1 MKCIQL
7 SLALALATLA
17 AAAVL
22 APTAQAT
29 FRCNGSAD
37 LCDRPFNEVV
47 FPSTHNSMAADNYGW
62 SSLVTTQTWSIR
74 DQLRL
79 GIRALAIDVWYAREG
94 GAIDIGYG
102 DVDNDVAG
110 PTRPGVEPYLCHG
123 QCQLGSKR
131 LEDGFAEVLSFLQES
146 PREVVLI
153 YVEDY
158 VSPEDMKTVVEDSG
172 LWPYVHT
179 GPQTATLR
187 QLIDSGKRLV
197 FVSQNKTTGGDWYPY
212 LRNIGRDTGY
222 AFDDTADFTTP
233 GGQVASCAPNPD
245 NTTGSGRLFV
255 MQHFITDPIA
265 SRADSQVVNQP
276 DVIVTRALRCRDVR
290 GVMPSVLMV
299 DYNELG
305 DVNRAAR
312 MLNDMYVD
320 PEPGPGGGSDGGGS
334 GAGTGGGNTGGGGD
348 TAKGAKKLEMLTLSA
363 RTNRVRRG
371 GTRAL
376 TVRLFN
382 TGDAATTE
390 QVDLLAS
397 NNRGFRVPRSV
408 QLRVPANGFAER
420 TVTVR
425 ASRRATGKF
434 HVTARLDRL
443 ESRLTLRPR

>member
-7 SLALALATLA
+7 SLVLAVATLA
-17 AAAVL
+17 AAAAL

-222 AFDDTADFTTP
+222 AFDDTDDFTTP
-233 GGQVASCAPNPD
+233 AGQVASCAPNPD

-320 PEPGPGGGSDGGGS
+320 PEPSPGGGSDGGGS
-334 GAGTGGGNTGGGGD
+334 GAGTG
-348 TAKGAKKLEMLTLSA
+348 
-363 RTNRVRRG
+363 
-371 GTRAL
+371 
-376 TVRLFN
+376 
-382 TGDAATTE
+382 AATPVVAATPRR
-390 QVDLLAS
+390 A
-397 NNRGFRVPRSV
+397 PRSW
-408 QLRVPANGFAER
+408 RCSPF
-420 TVTVR
+420 
-425 ASRRATGKF
+425 RRAPTGCGAAAPGRSPSGSSTR
-434 HVTARLDRL
+434 VTLL
-443 ESRLTLRPR
+443 PPSRLTCWPATTVASGCRGRFSFGFPLTALPSGPSPSARAVARPGSSTSPRAWTGSSRG